1 MKMVA
6 LINQTLV
13 QEQVERYDR
22 TGHWP
27 TRQIGR
33 LPSPVLVA
41 QVDGEYVPVVS
52 GTVKGLLMR
61 NDSRYIDIQSGCVVA
76 FAINKEQQA
85 KVEEL
90 LFSNMRDLVG
100 VPYCVKWGDQPYIYT
115 SPDVQFEE

>member
-1 MKMVA
+1 MKIIKSV
-6 LINQTLV
+6 NKTLV
-13 QEQVERYDR
+13 NEQVERYDR

-33 LPSPVLVA
+33 LPEPVMLA
-41 QVDGEYVPVVS
+41 HRDGTYVPVTS

-61 NDSRYIDIQSGCVVA
+61 NESRYVDIQSGYVIA

-85 KVEEL
+85 MVEEL
-90 LFSNMRDLVG
+90 LFRELRSLVG

-115 SPDVQFEE
+115 SPSIQFKE